1 MGVLLKVL
9 VASNY
14 SPSHGMDV
22 DGPTATIRSI
32 TMPDLIPYTIGAPLD
47 IEINPN
53 EMTGDSGLKRMES
66 LIQTYM
72 DLGREHIDY
81 YGTE

>member
-1 MGVLLKVL
+1 
-9 VASNY
+9 
-14 SPSHGMDV
+14 MDV

-53 EMTGDSGLKRMES
+53 EMTGDSGLGCVWAVFRRILYPCLKRFKIAS
-66 LIQTYM
+66 LV
-72 DLGREHIDY
+72 EHLMSYDVKGGNY
-81 YGTE
+81 EKF